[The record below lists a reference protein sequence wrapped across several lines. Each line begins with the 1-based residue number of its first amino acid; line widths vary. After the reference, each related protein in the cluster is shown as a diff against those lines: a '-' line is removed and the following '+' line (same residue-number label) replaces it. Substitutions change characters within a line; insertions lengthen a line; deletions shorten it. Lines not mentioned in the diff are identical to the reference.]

1 MKSQSIEMNVNAVN
15 HQPITINSKENGIM
29 KVQLRI
35 AMLSLL
41 TILCLAMSVV
51 PAAAAQWQ
59 CSGTYIYDSNP
70 NDWQTG
76 SYIYSDNAVQIGG
89 PAGPNWPALGAPP
102 WPTTGKYAGVSFGV
116 SQPFPLSSAATVS
129 CLEFLVWEYP
139 WSMSPNE
146 SISTL
151 YWSLDSTAFGSGPG
165 NTHYG
170 VGTAHTGA
178 QLQQQQ
184 NYYCPLNDSGYAQ
197 CVVSIMLPPGG
208 LKLAAGSYYLTLT
221 LGTEVNGDPVGWDQ
235 YLSTGS
241 AMQRPPTGSAGTMT
255 FAIY

>member
-15 HQPITINSKENGIM
+15 HQPITINRKEKGIM
-29 KVQLRI
+29 KIQLRI

-70 NDWQTG
+70 NPWQSG
-76 SYIYSDNAVQIGG
+76 SYFYNDAGAFQIGG
-89 PAGPNWPALGAPP
+89 PATPGAIGAPP
-102 WPTTGKYAGVSFGV
+102 WPTTGKDAGVSFGV
-116 SQPFPLSSAATVS
+116 AQPFTLSSAATVS

-139 WSMSPNE
+139 WSSSPDE

-151 YWSLDSTAFGSGPG
+151 YWSLDSTAFGAGPR
-165 NTHYG
+165 NTHYSS
-170 VGTAHTGA
+170 GTAHTGA

-184 NYYCPLNDSGYAQ
+184 NYYCPLNEYGYAQ
-197 CVVSIMLPPGG
+197 CVVTITLPPGG

-235 YLSTGS
+235 YLSTGL